1 MTRLAHPDST
11 TPMPHPRVAAGRVL
25 VVGAGGLGAPL
36 CETLARAGVGAIGVV
51 DDDRVDLSNLQR
63 QVLYGTADVG
73 QPKVEVAARRIRALA
88 PACAVTASRER
99 VVDENARELLA
110 GWDVVCDGTD
120 SLEAKFLLNDTCVA
134 LGVPFVLGG
143 ILRFSGQVMTVVRG
157 GACYR
162 CLFED
167 VPPPGSVATCAQAGV
182 LGAMAGVIGA
192 LQAGEALRLL
202 RGEAPALGGAILV
215 HDALE
220 GRARRIGVPR
230 NPSCRACGGQ

>member
-1 MTRLAHPDST
+1 MTSTLPRQPSPDAVA
-11 TPMPHPRVAAGRVL
+11 RIAAGRVF

-36 CETLARAGVGAIGVV
+36 CEALARSGVGALGIA
-51 DDDRVDLSNLQR
+51 DDDRVDLTNLQR

-73 QPKVEVAARRIRALA
+73 RPKAEVAAERVRGMA
-88 PACAVTASRER
+88 PACEVTAVRTR
-99 VVDENARELLA
+99 VDAGNARALLA

-134 LGVPFVLGG
+134 LGVPFVVAG
-143 ILRFSGQVMTVVRG
+143 ILRFSGQVMTVMPG

-167 VPPPGSVATCAQAGV
+167 LPPPGSVATCAQAGV
-182 LGAMAGVIGA
+182 LGAMAGVVGA
-192 LQAGEALRLL
+192 IQAGEALRVL
-202 RGEAPALGGAILV
+202 RGERPALAGAILV

-230 NPSCRACGGQ
+230 NPECRACGGAP